1 MWSPWGSRRI
11 TTTAPAWCSARSRTS
26 TTSPTPPRASRCT
39 WTTAPRPC
47 PTSCICS
54 WRPASAQG
62 RSRCRGPASTTSS
75 SPRRAGASK
84 VARPRRPKQVPDE
97 RSREGDEAVNE
108 TVLLGRR
115 AVREVWRIPAATIPA
130 LFIPVFFLVVNLGQ
144 VNKIFPPS
152 TPFLH
157 GQHYVAFQ
165 IPVSLVFAVS
175 SATSGLAMVTDID
188 IGYLDKLLAAP
199 IRRTAIVWGR
209 LAADLARGIAVSV
222 IVLAVGYAFGAR
234 VKSGAVG
241 TILLIVLAAL
251 WGVAYAGIAIA
262 IALKTKNVQTTN
274 ASFLIFFPLLFLTPN
289 FVPMDLLA
297 GPLKAIA
304 RVNPVTYVITGLRDL
319 VLFHDIHWGSLG
331 ACVLTIFATGVVLT
345 WLSMRALATFA
356 D

>member
-1 MWSPWGSRRI
+1 MS
-11 TTTAPAWCSARSRTS
+11 
-26 TTSPTPPRASRCT
+26 
-39 WTTAPRPC
+39 
-47 PTSCICS
+47 
-54 WRPASAQG
+54 
-62 RSRCRGPASTTSS
+62 
-75 SPRRAGASK
+75 
-84 VARPRRPKQVPDE
+84 
-97 RSREGDEAVNE
+97 E
-108 TVLLGRR
+108 TLLLARR

-144 VNKIFPPS
+144 VNRIFPTS

-209 LAADLARGIAVSV
+209 LAADLARGVAVSV
-222 IVLAVGYAFGAR
+222 IVLAVGFAFGAR
-234 VKSGAVG
+234 VRSGVVG
-241 TILLIVLAAL
+241 VLLLIVLSAL

-262 IALKTKNVQTTN
+262 IALRTKNVQTTN

-289 FVPMDLLA
+289 FVPLELLA

-304 RVNPVTYVITGLRDL
+304 RINPVTYIINGLREL
-319 VLFHDIHWGSLG
+319 VLYPNIHWGSLG
-331 ACVLTIFATGVVLT
+331 ACALTIALTGIVLTGI
-345 WLSMRALATFA
+345 SMRALAHFS

>member
-1 MWSPWGSRRI
+1 
-11 TTTAPAWCSARSRTS
+11 
-26 TTSPTPPRASRCT
+26 
-39 WTTAPRPC
+39 
-47 PTSCICS
+47 
-54 WRPASAQG
+54 
-62 RSRCRGPASTTSS
+62 
-75 SPRRAGASK
+75 
-84 VARPRRPKQVPDE
+84 
-97 RSREGDEAVNE
+97 VNE
-108 TVLLGRR
+108 TLLLARR

-144 VNKIFPPS
+144 VNRIFPPS

-209 LAADLARGIAVSV
+209 LAADLARGIAVSAL
-222 IVLAVGYAFGAR
+222 VLAVGFAFGAR
-234 VKSGAVG
+234 VKSGLIGVL
-241 TILLIVLAAL
+241 LLIALSAL

-274 ASFLIFFPLLFLTPN
+274 ASFIIFFPLLFLTPN
-289 FVPMDLLA
+289 FVPLDLLA

-304 RVNPVTYVITGLRDL
+304 RFNPVTYVITGLRDL
-319 VLFHDIHWGSLG
+319 VLFPDVHWASLG
-331 ACVLTIFATGVVLT
+331 ACALTIALTGVLLT
-345 WLSMRALATFA
+345 ASSLRALTRFSE
-356 D
+356 

>member
-1 MWSPWGSRRI
+1 VS
-11 TTTAPAWCSARSRTS
+11 
-26 TTSPTPPRASRCT
+26 
-39 WTTAPRPC
+39 
-47 PTSCICS
+47 
-54 WRPASAQG
+54 
-62 RSRCRGPASTTSS
+62 
-75 SPRRAGASK
+75 
-84 VARPRRPKQVPDE
+84 
-97 RSREGDEAVNE
+97 E
-108 TVLLGRR
+108 TLLLARR

-144 VNKIFPPS
+144 VNKIFPSS

-209 LAADLARGIAVSV
+209 LAADLARGVAVSI
-222 IVLAVGYAFGAR
+222 IVMGVGFAFGAR
-234 VKSGAVG
+234 VRSGILGVL
-241 TILLIVLAAL
+241 LLIALSAL

-262 IALKTKNVQTTN
+262 IALRTKNVQTTN

-289 FVPMDLLA
+289 FVPLDLLA

-304 RVNPVTYVITGLRDL
+304 RGNPVTYIISGLRDL
-319 VLFHDIHWGSLG
+319 VLFPTIHWGSLG
-331 ACVLTIFATGVVLT
+331 ACALTIALTGVVLT
-345 WLSMRALATFA
+345 AISMRALAHFS

>member
-1 MWSPWGSRRI
+1 
-11 TTTAPAWCSARSRTS
+11 
-26 TTSPTPPRASRCT
+26 
-39 WTTAPRPC
+39 
-47 PTSCICS
+47 
-54 WRPASAQG
+54 
-62 RSRCRGPASTTSS
+62 
-75 SPRRAGASK
+75 
-84 VARPRRPKQVPDE
+84 
-97 RSREGDEAVNE
+97 VNE
-108 TVLLGRR
+108 TVLLARR

-144 VNKIFPPS
+144 VNRVFPPS

-209 LAADLARGIAVSV
+209 LAADLARGVGVS
-222 IVLAVGYAFGAR
+222 ILVLAVGFAFGAR
-234 VKSGAVG
+234 VKSGHVG
-241 TILLIVLAAL
+241 VVLLIALSAL

-289 FVPMDLLA
+289 FVPLDLLA

-304 RVNPVTYVITGLRDL
+304 RFNPVTYVILGLRDL
-319 VLFHDIHWGSLG
+319 VLEPHIHWGSLG
-331 ACVLTIFATGVVLT
+331 ACILTIALTGVVLT
-345 WLSMRALATFA
+345 ALSLRALARFA
-356 D
+356 E

>member
-1 MWSPWGSRRI
+1 M
-11 TTTAPAWCSARSRTS
+11 
-26 TTSPTPPRASRCT
+26 
-39 WTTAPRPC
+39 
-47 PTSCICS
+47 
-54 WRPASAQG
+54 
-62 RSRCRGPASTTSS
+62 
-75 SPRRAGASK
+75 
-84 VARPRRPKQVPDE
+84 
-97 RSREGDEAVNE
+97 NE
-108 TVLLGRR
+108 TLLLARR
-115 AVREVWRIPAATIPA
+115 AVREVWRIPTATIPA

-144 VNKIFPPS
+144 VNKIFPSS

-209 LAADLARGIAVSV
+209 LAADLARGVASSV
-222 IVLAVGYAFGAR
+222 IILAVGYAFGAR
-234 VKSGAVG
+234 VRSGVVG
-241 TILLIVLAAL
+241 VLLLIVLSAL

-262 IALKTKNVQTTN
+262 IALRTKNVQTTN

-289 FVPMDLLA
+289 FVPLELLA

-304 RVNPVTYVITGLRDL
+304 RINPVTYIISGLRDL
-319 VLFHDIHWGSLG
+319 VLYPTVHWGSLG
-331 ACVLTIFATGVVLT
+331 ACALTIALTGIALT
-345 WLSMRALATFA
+345 GISIRALTHFS